1 MFTPI
6 AVFPIPFELRLEE
19 AIKTSKVITSA
30 LDDFTATA
38 VEQEWFCSS
47 YYASATVIVPAKCDY
62 NILYCTTK

>member
-6 AVFPIPFELRLEE
+6 AVFPIPFQLRLE
-19 AIKTSKVITSA
+19 AIKTSKVITST

-47 YYASATVIVPAKCDY
+47 YYASATVVVPA
-62 NILYCTTK
+62 